1 MSLEAPRTY
10 GIMSVLTKAFDYIY
24 DVNQSALKREV
35 AMPSMYDIFVAEYLS
50 LLPDY
55 SLANYTSI
63 SNIIGR
69 EDIFQDP
76 KLILKDCKYFTASY
90 FTDGPERKYVGLILL
105 DTTIQEIYCD
115 QLPSRIGRP
124 LIKFIDLNDI
134 ELIICTKSAL
144 KESIKK
150 WSYFN
155 TCWSVFFGNKN
166 IAEYLISK
174 GMFVILRAS
183 YFMTNDG
190 ELNAQLDKFINE
202 SPVVALR
209 LFIESLEADYRPYA
223 YVLAKDFI
231 GNKSTTDQEHP
242 TVKKKK

>member
-24 DVNQSALKREV
+24 DVNQSTLKREV

-55 SLANYTSI
+55 NTSI
-63 SNIIGR
+63 SNIVGR

-76 KLILKDCKYFTASY
+76 KLVLKDCKYFTASY
-90 FTDGPERKYVGLILL
+90 FVNGPERKYVGLILL
-105 DTTIQEIYCD
+105 DTTIQEIYSD
-115 QLPSRIGRP
+115 QLSSGTGRP
-124 LIKFIDLNDI
+124 LIKFVDLDNI
-134 ELIICTKSAL
+134 ELIICTKKAL

-183 YFMTNDG
+183 YFITDEG
-190 ELNAQLDKFINE
+190 ELNCQLDKFINE
-202 SPVVALR
+202 NPVAALS

-223 YVLAKDFI
+223 YLLSKDFI
-231 GNKSTTDQEHP
+231 GNKYTTGQEHP
-242 TVKKKK
+242 TVKNKLF